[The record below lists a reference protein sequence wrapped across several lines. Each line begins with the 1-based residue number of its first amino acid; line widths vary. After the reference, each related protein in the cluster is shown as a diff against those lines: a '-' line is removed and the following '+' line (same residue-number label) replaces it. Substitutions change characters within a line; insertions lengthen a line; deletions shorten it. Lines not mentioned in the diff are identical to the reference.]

1 MELPL
6 PSESTNPDLYKSF
19 DELCKQVHNLNVP
32 PNWRVSFGNTLH
44 IFRKDK
50 IHEIPVFNVYFSN
63 NINFLIRVF
72 V

>member
-6 PSESTNPDLYKSF
+6 PAESTNPDSYKSF

-44 IFRKDK
+44 IFRKGK
-50 IHEIPVFNVYFSN
+50 IHEILVFNVYFSN